1 MPIGGSW
8 SSALPDKAPSSLL
21 DLAKPL
27 CGELISQLDMIH
39 LVVFYGEPGLGLGDI
54 QDCFLRLLVMEGRSL
69 HTYSGN
75 KVNPTKTSDSL
86 VRFARKIVRDESPAC
101 SVVVI
106 QQLPASD
113 EMETRRQVK
122 AIKRILDAGFSVAL
136 SLEPQSCTLLEF
148 FDVYRLLDTKSLA
161 DYVRDVDTA
170 AHCHAGCLELSRGI
184 PQLYLALLNSA
195 FVVDG
200 FAPIR
205 YMERLSD
212 AVSLSV
218 GPGLTDEE
226 TEFRLYLHLLG
237 TGSLEDVE
245 KDLGFKVR
253 ELFQELGAQS
263 SLFGVSLREGTFL
276 TLAEQ
281 AKLPLDYLFDSLRL
295 PLKRCHEVVYRAA
308 GALFQRDKARSVAVA
323 KHLTGELLGLYVMD
337 FGDELLDM
345 GEFSL
350 VRSGLA
356 AARFAEDIDQNM
368 KWALEMAL
376 DAMTERRFST
386 SAHKILTPEYIENFS
401 AGNAR
406 ARSALLFVDARLR
419 FCGEV
424 REGYEL
430 DSTIDTSQA
439 RLRLHANVF
448 RHIIRGELSEAIEL
462 FVGNSFA
469 CQQPTISSSLLALDA
484 ELIRLMNCDSLA
496 SGGIWFNKSR
506 DFLGRI
512 GQNATLD
519 YLSVV
524 TGLQDLFSDMA
535 EDPGSNYV
543 PRPRL
548 SEDELIKAF
557 MLIEQSF
564 SHMGHGVWTH
574 AVVEAK
580 LAYGALC
587 STEAQ
592 ALKDMANL
600 LSCVARDTLGE
611 CATVEP
617 DSCVPSMRLIA
628 TLVARAL
635 DSADDCA
642 PYSLRTRNLHRSN
655 TWFIL
660 LLSNG
665 IEPFSTRFDDELFPE
680 WRRALAAARKT
691 VCPAYG
697 MREMAPLVLLEPKDS
712 EDGDKGPKLVKN
724 RPVEKIRINLLGDFS
739 LCIGPRVVDGSRL
752 EQRSSK
758 VMLEFLVL
766 HKRYSAGQAKL
777 FEQLW
782 PSFTYEAAHDRM
794 YQAKSH
800 IRKVLRS
807 VGFTADPFVGGRAN
821 GTVGLDPG
829 LVSCD
834 VDELMDKARATITE
848 KDDARTIELALE
860 TEGLYSGDLWVPTSD
875 VTGYVTHMAATVKTV
890 YTDALLSG
898 AEAAYKTGRLRV
910 ASRLAHS
917 ALLTESMREDAEM
930 VLLRALKDSGRGK
943 EAAENYGQFC
953 QNMAEVAGR
962 PPSKQLRALATELA
976 LPCELSA

>member
-1 MPIGGSW
+1 MPIGESW
-8 SSALPDKAPSSLL
+8 VSKLPNQAPSSLL

-27 CGELISQLDMIH
+27 CTELVSQLDMVH
-39 LVVFYGEPGLGLGDI
+39 LVVFYGEPGLGLQDVH
-54 QDCFLRLLVMEGRSL
+54 DCFLRLLVMDGRRL
-69 HTYSGN
+69 YTYSGN
-75 KVNPTKTSDSL
+75 KTNPTKASDSL
-86 VRFARKIVRDESPAC
+86 VRFTRKLVRDESPLGAA
-101 SVVVI
+101 VVI
-106 QQLPASD
+106 TQLPASD
-113 EMETRRQVK
+113 EMETRRQAK
-122 AIKRILDAGFSVAL
+122 AIKRILEAGFSVAL
-136 SLEPQSCTLLEF
+136 SLEPESSQLLEL
-148 FDVYRLLDTKSLA
+148 FDIYKLLDAKAIS
-161 DYVRDVDTA
+161 DYVRDVDA
-170 AHCHAGCLELSRGI
+170 AASCATGCFELSRGI
-184 PQLYLALLNSA
+184 PMLYLALLNSA

-200 FAPIR
+200 FAPIQ

-226 TEFRLYLHLLG
+226 AEFRLYLYLLG
-237 TGSLEDVE
+237 SGSLDDVE
-245 KDLGFKVR
+245 GELGFKAR
-253 ELFQELGAQS
+253 EFFQELGES
-263 SLFGVSLREGTFL
+263 SPLFGVSLREGSFL

-281 AKLPLDYLFDSLRL
+281 AHLPLDYLFDSLRG
-295 PLKRCHEVVYRAA
+295 PLKQSDEVVYKAA
-308 GALFQRDKARSVAVA
+308 GALFERDRARSVAVA
-323 KHLTGELLGLYVMD
+323 KHLKGDLLGRYVLD

-356 AARFAEDIDQNM
+356 SVNPSEDVDHNM
-368 KWALEMAL
+368 QWALEAAL
-376 DAMTERRFST
+376 AAMTERHFSP
-386 SAHKILTPEYIENFS
+386 SMYKVLTTEYIESFS

-424 REGYEL
+424 REGYEQDL
-430 DSTIDTSQA
+430 AIDSTQS

-448 RHIIRGELSEAIEL
+448 RHLIRGELSEAIEL
-462 FVGNSFA
+462 LIGKSLVR
-469 CQQPTISSSLLALDA
+469 QEPTISSSLLALDA

-496 SGGIWFNKSR
+496 NGDIWFNKSR
-506 DFLGRI
+506 DFLGRL
-512 GQNATLD
+512 GQNAPLD

-524 TGLQDLFSDMA
+524 TGLQNLFSDMA
-535 EDPGSNYV
+535 EKPGSNYV

-548 SEDELIKAF
+548 SEDKLIQSF
-557 MLIEQSF
+557 MLIEDAF
-564 SHMGHGVWTH
+564 SHMEHGVWTH
-574 AVVEAK
+574 AHVEAN
-580 LAYGALC
+580 LAYGLLGP
-587 STEAQ
+587 TEAEP
-592 ALKDMANL
+592 LKDASRL
-600 LSCVARDTLGE
+600 ISCVARDTLGE
-611 CATVEP
+611 CALVEP
-617 DSCVPSMRLIA
+617 DLYSPSMRLIA
-628 TLVARAL
+628 VLVARAL
-635 DSADDCA
+635 ESTEDCGS
-642 PYSLRTRNLHRSN
+642 YSSRSRSLSRGN

-697 MREMAPLVLLEPKDS
+697 MREMAPIVLLEPKGGAS
-712 EDGDKGPKLVKN
+712 LKRGPKLAKTKA
-724 RPVEKIRINLLGDFS
+724 VEKMRINLLGDFS
-739 LCIGPRVVDGSRL
+739 LCIGPRVIDGARL

-758 VMLEFLVL
+758 AMLEFLVL

-794 YQAKSH
+794 YQTKSH

-807 VGFTADPFVGGRAN
+807 AGFTADPFVTGRAN

-829 LVSCD
+829 LVTCD
-834 VDELMDKARATITE
+834 VDELMGKARAAITE
-848 KDDARTIELALE
+848 QDDVRTIELALE
-860 TEGLYSGDLWVPTSD
+860 TEGLYAGDLWVPTSD
-875 VTGYVTHMAATVKTV
+875 VTGYVTHMAATIKTV

-917 ALLTESMREDAEM
+917 ALITESMREDAEM
-930 VLLRALKDSGRGK
+930 VLLRALKESGRGK
-943 EAAENYGQFC
+943 EAADNYGQFC

-962 PPSKQLRALATELA
+962 PPSKQLRALATELM